1 MQVLKVKYETVLKQK
16 VLSKMSLET
25 RVAKP
30 EFLVEPEL
38 KYEGAPI
45 LTAALR
51 PKKVKQKSYNVL
63 K

>member
-30 EFLVEPEL
+30 EFFSGARVEIWRGSNSDCGSETQ
-38 KYEGAPI
+38 E
-45 LTAALR
+45 
-51 PKKVKQKSYNVL
+51 S
-63 K
+63 